1 MWHILLQNRVKPDQR
16 HLVMSKKEIL
26 HIIDQ
31 LLEEELKGFG
41 NQSKMES
48 ATREAFLEARVRPS
62 AITVN
67 FSGGIT
73 KTCWSVTKSD
83 GTYRVVFLPEQGYF
97 SLCVDSDFGP
107 LDIGVHGSALGC
119 FSSV

>member
-1 MWHILLQNRVKPDQR
+1 MP
-16 HLVMSKKEIL
+16 KKEIPSYIEKL
-26 HIIDQ
+26 INK
-31 LLEEELKGFG
+31 ELNGCNNVTKFD
-41 NQSKMES
+41 E
-48 ATREAFLEARVRPS
+48 ATQKAFLTARVHPS
-62 AITVN
+62 PITVN

-73 KTCWSVTKSD
+73 KTCWSITKSD

-119 FSSV
+119 FGSV